1 METKAENRGAE
12 TEESLAERG
21 VSCAKI
27 LLERKG
33 YDIIETGWECPEGA
47 VDLIAVDD
55 EALVFV
61 DVQTR
66 TDSFPDTVRTD
77 GSRRRR
83 ESIAARYLSAFDGP
97 DMRVRFDDVHIMA
110 LGHDRAFA
118 RHVVN
123 SLSGE

>member
-1 METKAENRGAE
+1 METKAEIRDAE

-61 DVQTR
+61 DVQMR
-66 TDSFPDTVRTD
+66 TGSFPDTVSAE

-83 ESIAARYLSAFDGP
+83 ESIAARYLSTFDGP
-97 DMRVRFDDVHIMA
+97 DMRVRFDDVHLMV
-110 LGHDRAFA
+110 LEGNRAFA